1 MLEGGLES
9 EATQRKVRCEQL
21 IEMALKQEEDRKI
34 KKRQERAENRVKRL
48 QAREATLSL
57 QSTEE
62 SGEGEGEGGK
72 EGEPVKT
79 SEDVMEDAQTAPLSG
94 SRRASSHSHG
104 HEPRRRAKSSSRS
117 R

>member
-34 KKRQERAENRVKRL
+34 KKRQERAENHVKRL
-48 QAREATLSL
+48 QAREARLSL

-62 SGEGEGEGGK
+62 SGEGEGEGER
-72 EGEPVKT
+72 EGET
-79 SEDVMEDAQTAPLSG
+79 REDVMEDTRTSPLSG
-94 SRRASSHSHG
+94 SRRAGSHGHG
-104 HEPRRRAKSSSRS
+104 HEPRRHAKSPSRS